1 MSIGFF
7 KGVLNMSQPSSAP
20 HRLGQVLLSQGRI
33 TQAQLEKALKLQTT
47 THQPIGEA
55 LISLGYLSQPQLKQA
70 LKKQNRL
77 RAGAIY
83 LTAILAP
90 FSVNCLAE
98 KYQENNITHTTQTQS
113 TENYQYLNK
122 EANAQD
128 WLKTAAKAV
137 WILYQAES
145 KFQEQGNFRYS
156 LSHNDQVGG
165 YQFELSYSY

>member
-1 MSIGFF
+1 
-7 KGVLNMSQPSSAP
+7 MSQSSLP
-20 HRLGQVLLSQGRI
+20 HRLGQVLLLQGRI
-33 TQAQLEKALKLQTT
+33 TQAQLEKALRLQAT

-55 LISLGYLSQPQLKQA
+55 LISLGHLTQNQLKQA
-70 LKKQNRL
+70 LNKQSRL
-77 RAGAIY
+77 RTSALC
-83 LTAILAP
+83 LTAILTP
-90 FSVNCLAE
+90 FSVSCFAE
-98 KYQENNITHTTQTQS
+98 DQQELNINHSTKIQS

-145 KFQEQGNFRYS
+145 KFQEQSHFRYS

-165 YQFELSYSY
+165 YQVELSYSY

>member
-1 MSIGFF
+1 
-7 KGVLNMSQPSSAP
+7 MSQSSIP
-20 HRLGQVLLSQGRI
+20 HRLGQILLSQGRI
-33 TQAQLEKALKLQTT
+33 TQAQLEKALALQTT

-55 LISLGYLSQPQLKQA
+55 LISLGYLSQNQLKQA

-77 RAGAIY
+77 RTGALY

-90 FSVNCLAE
+90 FSVNGFAE
-98 KYQENNITHTTQTQS
+98 DYQEANIIRNAQIQS
-113 TENYQYLNK
+113 AENYQYLNK

-137 WILYQAES
+137 WTLYQAEN
-145 KFQEQGNFRYS
+145 KFQEQSSFKYS

-165 YQFELSYSY
+165 YQIELSYSY